1 MLRRVKK
8 RTDLFIVMNVSMK
21 KTSRSIESHHR
32 NYFIQKYFIRFLS
45 FITLSQIKLHL
56 IYNFSLRCINTR
68 LTQIILFFTRTIQLV
83 QFLARKIYFIHSLS
97 LSLYIYKFHET
108 RINTILISSIKF
120 HFPQKRRIER
130 RIATIWSGAYVNSIT
145 SGECE
150 CPKFSVL
157 FYLLWH
163 KNLSYRGPC

>member
-56 IYNFSLRCINTR
+56 IYNFSLRRINTR

-97 LSLYIYKFHET
+97 LSIYKFHET
-108 RINTILISSIKF
+108 RINTIENAF
-120 HFPQKRRIER
+120 
-130 RIATIWSGAYVNSIT
+130 
-145 SGECE
+145 
-150 CPKFSVL
+150 
-157 FYLLWH
+157 
-163 KNLSYRGPC
+163 